1 MKRAVNVIM
10 VVVAM
15 SGLTAFAAEPNPV
28 PQGIKPSTAVLE
40 GRFGRAEISTES
52 PGLTALTLR
61 CADGQLDSQS
71 LLATASRKATWAV
84 GAYTYADVE
93 EGRRMESRNSKPESV
108 EVKPDHVTFRGIK
121 LAVPDGFAP
130 LASED
135 WDLSVEGDEL
145 VWKVTRTWLVTT
157 RIQRSGMPALFMGF
171 HAPFFKNST
180 VSTYWYDPDFISG
193 KFDSIYD
200 LPQQNG
206 TFHPRSNKTVI
217 RDQDPWA
224 VFKLWSN
231 WQNKADL
238 RLAAKGAYLYRGGGF
253 CWLNE
258 LGACIGD
265 ANWQRRKAGQVE
277 TCELRIGAIDKTET
291 GYQMQVTLPDKELE
305 QTLTGFYSSLLN
317 GGTVAEHE
325 TYAFG
330 NESDGYRTGSIIAPV
345 VASAVAAG
353 VPAKGQLSKRPFTV
367 VEALRQDLDAIYST
381 VSAEGLEQYAY
392 NRGGNFQMLNLDA
405 IEAAKD
411 YLLHTGDL
419 SLVESHIGRMERQI
433 GFFSS
438 KLNAD
443 GLYVQPKVEGQPN
456 WYYDVLHH
464 NGISAFIN
472 AQLYRALGSLAEI
485 QHALGRDA
493 KAAEYRAIATR
504 LKDGFNKVL
513 WRENLPGGP
522 RYVDWIT
529 VEGKEVTYFCDLCQY
544 PPVAYG
550 IASPEQAKKLLAT
563 VDKRLDELAKL
574 GYQGYGT
581 PSALWPIPDEL
592 CAYDWQKNTSNPFGF
607 YFNGGHLLTSTYYE
621 LMARAAVGD
630 GKGLHHRLSK
640 FAELLRKNS
649 AAGSNWVDW
658 QGNPGFAG
666 IHDITEPYLADMI
679 HVTAAVTEGLLGI
692 RPTWDRLEVKPCL
705 PEGWHEASA
714 VVIYKGTPCEVTI
727 NNGKTTIE
735 IPEKP

>member
-108 EVKPDHVTFRGIK
+108 EVKPDHVRFRGIK

-727 NNGKTTIE
+727 NNGKTTIK
-735 IPEKP
+735 IPKKP